1 MERSLGSQVWLCLA
15 VTPHRQPKVSEK
27 RGAVEPHRAPVT
39 ASLLLGDPH
48 GDPRLC
54 PAVKPP
60 SPSPCPSPVPS
71 PAHLPEIQSRPVAP
85 CSGPFL
91 ALGGA
96 VTCQLLSP
104 GPSLLLW
111 PQGSFPP
118 VSSPAPQPCPMVPTS
133 SASVPCPAPWPPATC
148 TGPTC
153 PQTQS
158 RFRSCVSLSYCD
170 SRAAPTGPRSVL
182 STLGAFPQ
190 LIPTMR
196 ALTDEE
202 TEAQSEGV

>member
-1 MERSLGSQVWLCLA
+1 MERSLGSQVRLCLA
-15 VTPHRQPKVSEK
+15 VTPHRQPRVSEE
-27 RGAVEPHRAPVT
+27 RRAVEPRRAPIT

-71 PAHLPEIQSRPVAP
+71 LAHLPEIQSRPVAP

-91 ALGGA
+91 ALVGA

-118 VSSPAPQPCPMVPTS
+118 VSSPAPQPCPMAPTS
-133 SASVPCPAPWPPATC
+133 PASVPCPAPWPQPPVQVPPAPRPGADSVPVFLPVIVTA
-148 TGPTC
+148 GQL
-153 PQTQS
+153 PQDPDL
-158 RFRSCVSLSYCD
+158 C
-170 SRAAPTGPRSVL
+170 
-182 STLGAFPQ
+182 
-190 LIPTMR
+190 
-196 ALTDEE
+196 
-202 TEAQSEGV
+202 